1 MTLISKISSFVE
13 TCLGLQEFGEGQ
25 FVGSRC
31 CKQVLL
37 YESQTEFMDVHP
49 MNGGHGHASVV
60 KAIAPEEEAA
70 RLQVEDSFSAGPKR
84 ISPWLPHA
92 GPPLMSEVFVQ
103 KLIHRSSS
111 ASSSL

>member
-1 MTLISKISSFVE
+1 
-13 TCLGLQEFGEGQ
+13 
-25 FVGSRC
+25 
-31 CKQVLL
+31 
-37 YESQTEFMDVHP
+37 